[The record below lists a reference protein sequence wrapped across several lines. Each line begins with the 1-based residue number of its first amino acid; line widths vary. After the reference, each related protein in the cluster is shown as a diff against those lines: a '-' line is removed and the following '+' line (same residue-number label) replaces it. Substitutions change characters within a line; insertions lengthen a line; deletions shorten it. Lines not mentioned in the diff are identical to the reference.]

1 MSFQTT
7 IARLREAAAPCVQ
20 GEASDTCHVRR
31 EDVRIALHVIDRLDG
46 ELRQAG
52 ILSQPDPA
60 PIVSP
65 KPELL
70 AAVAR
75 LTKLARETRAIYGQ
89 ETSAGGEPAYPSWT
103 DDVFAL
109 VAAPQ
114 ASADLMLAEARH
126 AVAAVRSDDTD
137 WDTSYW
143 NRAVESCLFALD
155 KVKSA
160 AAPQDSEAVPLSQY
174 GYQALFNAIGKAV
187 KAVGTDK
194 HPHIEISVEAFR
206 AALSAQPGA
215 QRTGGSE

>member
-1 MSFQTT
+1 MSFHTT
-7 IARLREAAAPCVQ
+7 IARLREAAATRVQ

-60 PIVSP
+60 RIASP

-109 VAAPQ
+109 VAAMRMG
-114 ASADLMLAEARH
+114 A
-126 AVAAVRSDDTD
+126 
-137 WDTSYW
+137 Y
-143 NRAVESCLFALD
+143 LD
-155 KVKSA
+155 PKQHNDGGV
-160 AAPQDSEAVPLSQY
+160 VY
-174 GYQALFNAIGKAV
+174 G
-187 KAVGTDK
+187 
-194 HPHIEISVEAFR
+194 
-206 AALSAQPGA
+206 
-215 QRTGGSE
+215 